1 MKKSELPVATAPAT
15 AEPPGDADLIQR
27 AQGGDGDA
35 YGKLVVKY
43 QDLVYNAVY
52 RMVGREDEAAD
63 IAQEAFV
70 KGWRALGSFEG
81 RAQFGTWIYRIAIN
95 ACISDRRGMK
105 RRKATSLNSAMRGSD
120 DEEGGLD
127 VADGAPEPAEQL
139 VDREN
144 VRLVQEAI
152 GDEIRV
158 ARQVDIHLHAVD
170 DFQQVFLREVELF
183 HHRNQRQRHRMLR
196 TARVDF
202 SDLPAPPVERGARH
216 VGVGAFVHHIVHLA
230 AKGIQRGD
238 GAALVRWQE
247 QEAVV
252 EAGAAFCGFVLAIL
266 VGSHIRK

>member
-1 MKKSELPVATAPAT
+1 MKKSDLPVATPPAT

-95 ACISDRRGMK
+95 ACISDRRGLK

-152 GDEIRV
+152 GEMEPEFRTMIVMRDMEGRPYEEIAEVLEVPVGTVRSRLHR
-158 ARQVDIHLHAVD
+158 ARQALKDKL
-170 DFQQVFLREVELF
+170 
-183 HHRNQRQRHRMLR
+183 
-196 TARVDF
+196 
-202 SDLPAPPVERGARH
+202 
-216 VGVGAFVHHIVHLA
+216 
-230 AKGIQRGD
+230 KGK
-238 GAALVRWQE
+238 L
-247 QEAVV
+247 
-252 EAGAAFCGFVLAIL
+252 
-266 VGSHIRK
+266 KM